1 MELIAEILE
10 SEIIESSSELEN
22 IKFHVRKACRAV
34 LANCEGKIALL
45 YVSKNNYHKL
55 PGGGVEGEESLH
67 TALKREIIEEVGS
80 QIDIMDEIGLV
91 IEYRNKHELL
101 QFSYSYFCKVVGEIG
116 TPKYT
121 NQEIDSD
128 LQLIWIGIEEAILT
142 LRNDRPNNYIG
153 QFIQRRDLAILEKV
167 REKM

>member
-10 SEIIESSSELEN
+10 SEIIESSNELESK
-22 IKFHVRKACRAV
+22 KFNVRKSSRAV
-34 LANCEGKIALL
+34 VVNSDGKIALL
-45 YVSKNNYHKL
+45 FVSNNNYHKL
-55 PGGGVEGEESLH
+55 PGGGVEEGENLH
-67 TALKREIIEEVGS
+67 AALKREIIEEVGS

-101 QFSYSYFCKVVGEIG
+101 QLSYSYFCKVVGEIG
-116 TPKYT
+116 SPKYT
-121 NQEIDSD
+121 NQELDSGF
-128 LQLIWIGIEEAILT
+128 QLIWIGIEEAILI
-142 LRNDRPNNYIG
+142 LRNDRPNNYIA